1 MKSLLKKIFRFV
13 IYAVL
18 ACSIAIGLA
27 TLGVTALL
35 DYQDRNYAREVFSS
49 MSVEDVLETRRWLPI
64 FEEGCTYAV
73 VSLKEAS
80 PTPLP
85 IERTDWNRT
94 PIRFKDEEETR
105 SLGEC
110 RNLVCKCESEWM
122 PETYQR
128 ITRALNEPGSFYYFH
143 RGSTPPHDRI
153 YQDIIHI
160 YSPTE
165 RIAAQVRCGD

>member
-1 MKSLLKKIFRFV
+1 MKSQLNKIFRVAIYTV
-13 IYAVL
+13 IG
-18 ACSIAIGLA
+18 IGLVRVSWIA
-27 TLGVTALL
+27 FETE
-35 DYQDRNYAREVFSS
+35 QNRNYAAGVFRS
-49 MSVEDVLETRRWLPI
+49 MPVEDVLESRKWLPRLNL
-64 FEEGCTYAV
+64 GCTYAV
-73 VSLKEAS
+73 VSLREAS
-80 PTPLP
+80 PTPPP

-94 PIRFKDEEETR
+94 PIRFKEEEETR